1 MDLLPILKGLA
12 TYVVSPNGKPRGFL
26 RHAAHGGG
34 RSAQYCYGVWLKH
47 ASLLGEQGCIPNAGH
62 IAEFGPGESLGVGL
76 AALLSGAQ
84 TYSAFDA
91 IPAASFDHSTDLLD
105 ELAQLLSNRAGRPTR
120 GFPNF
125 DHLLDENFFPSGI
138 LANSALE
145 ASLRPER
152 IAAVREALD
161 SLGRGEPSSMI
172 RYQAPWNATAVMDGT
187 VDVIFSHSV
196 LQYVE
201 DLDAFYSE
209 CRRWLKRDGWMSHHI
224 DLSSMN
230 VTRVWNAHWSY
241 SPRVWKTVRGSR
253 PFFLTARTSSE
264 HVAAMDRNGFR
275 LCKVDR
281 AMGEGIARQQL
292 SEDRRGMSDE
302 DLACKSMFAIAQK
315 IG

>member
-12 TYVVSPNGKPRGFL
+12 TYVVSPNSKARGL
-26 RHAAHGGG
+26 LHRAPHGGG
-34 RSAQYCYGVWLKH
+34 RSAKYCYGVWLKH
-47 ASLLGEQGCIPNAGH
+47 AVLLGEQGCTPNAGH

-91 IPAASFDHSTDLLD
+91 VAVASFDHSSELLD
-105 ELAQLLSNRAGRPTR
+105 DLAQLLSKRAGRPTR
-120 GFPNF
+120 GWPNF

-138 LANSALE
+138 LADNALE
-145 ASLRPER
+145 ASLRPQR
-152 IAAVREALD
+152 IAALRDALD
-161 SLGRGEPSSMI
+161 ALARGEPSSLI

-187 VDVIFSHSV
+187 IDVIFSHSV

-209 CRRWLKRDGWMSHHI
+209 CRRWLKPDGWMSHHI

-241 SPRVWKTVRGSR
+241 SPRLWKTVRGAR
-253 PFFLTARTSSE
+253 PFFLTARTSSD
-264 HVAAMDRNGFR
+264 HVAAMQRNGFR

-281 AMGEGIARQQL
+281 AMEQGIARQQL

-302 DLACKSMFAIAQK
+302 DLDCKSMFAIAQK
-315 IG
+315 VA